1 MACSIITL
9 CSDPAH
15 YTCWAAR
22 KHHGDTA
29 RCPRA
34 PCWPVSYPPLS
45 CERNERHMPWR
56 TRPLQS
62 KRQLKNS
69 LISRTSGNHANCTI
83 ASILSWFTSCLI
95 EGVEEW
101 HERHSSTHL
110 LRGAASG
117 MRRQLFSDR
126 DYTTKSCR
134 REATGTIGKRA
145 PVSGRLARR

>member
-1 MACSIITL
+1 MATRR
-9 CSDPAH
+9 
-15 YTCWAAR
+15 AAR
-22 KHHGDTA
+22 VLHAGL
-29 RCPRA
+29 CPIR
-34 PCWPVSYPPLS
+34 PS

-101 HERHSSTHL
+101 LYGEGPTL
-110 LRGAASG
+110 
-117 MRRQLFSDR
+117 
-126 DYTTKSCR
+126 
-134 REATGTIGKRA
+134 
-145 PVSGRLARR
+145 